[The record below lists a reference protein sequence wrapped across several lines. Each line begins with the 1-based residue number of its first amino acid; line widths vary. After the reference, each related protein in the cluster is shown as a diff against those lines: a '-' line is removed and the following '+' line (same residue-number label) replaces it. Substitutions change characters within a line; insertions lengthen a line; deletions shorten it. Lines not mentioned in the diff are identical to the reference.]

1 MSLADE
7 LLADLEEPETE
18 DIANELNEDADPVEE
33 LMETEES
40 PDVDVDVKVSSIRE
54 LCKLHDSEE
63 LTNILKQIDHYLE
76 HPRKPSEMIG
86 NVESDPEYQL
96 IVEANSTAVEID
108 NEICMYNALPF
119 HKLFRFKLIDFIDL
133 SAVIHK
139 FTKSRYQK
147 RFPELDSLIVG
158 EMEYLN
164 AVKELGND
172 LDEAKNN
179 EKLQQ
184 ILTQATIMIVSVTA
198 STTQGTMLTDIE
210 KAQINEAC
218 DMAID
223 LNNFKLKIYEYVESR
238 MTFIAPNLSMIIG
251 ASTAAKILG
260 IAGGLT
266 KLSKM
271 PACNLQVLGSQK
283 KTLSGFSKVQ
293 MLPHT
298 GFVYYSQIVQDTNP
312 DLRRKAARLVAAK
325 CALAAR
331 VDACHESVH
340 GEIGL
345 RFKEDIEKKL
355 DKLQEPPPVKFAK
368 PLPKPIEGSKKK
380 RGGKRVRKM
389 KERYA
394 LTEFRKQAN
403 RLNFGDID
411 EDAYQEDLGYSRG
424 TIGKAGTG
432 RIRLP
437 QLDEKTKVRISKTLH
452 KNLQKQQVYGGS
464 TTVRKQISG
473 TASSVAFTPLQG
485 LEIVNPQAAE
495 RSTETN
501 AKYFSN
507 TSGFLSVGRK

>member
-7 LLADLEEPETE
+7 LLADLEEN
-18 DIANELNEDADPVEE
+18 DNEDLKELIKEEVDAENEEAAALETLRPVFEP
-33 LMETEES
+33 ME
-40 PDVDVDVKVSSIRE
+40 VDIKVNSIRE
-54 LCKLHDSEE
+54 LCKLHDSSR
-63 LTNILKQIDHYLE
+63 LQNILIQINKYALN
-76 HPRKPSEMIG
+76 PRTSCDMIG

-96 IVEANSTAVEID
+96 IVEANGIAVEID
-108 NEICMYNALPF
+108 SEIS
-119 HKLFRFKLIDFIDL
+119 I
-133 SAVIHK
+133 IHK
-139 FTKSRYQK
+139 FTKEKYQK

-158 EMEYLN
+158 EMEYLHT
-164 AVKELGND
+164 VKVLGND
-172 LDEAKNN
+172 LEQIKNN
-179 EKLQQ
+179 EDLQQ

-198 STTQGTMLTDIE
+198 STTQGSLLTDVE
-210 KAQINEAC
+210 KRQIDEAC

-223 LNNFKLKIYEYVESR
+223 LNNFKLRIYEYVESR

-251 ASTAAKILG
+251 ASTAAKLLG

-271 PACNLQVLGSQK
+271 PACNVLVLGSQK
-283 KTLSGFSKVQ
+283 RSLSGFSKVQ

-298 GFVYYSQIVQDTNP
+298 GFIYYSQIVQDTPP
-312 DLRRKAARLVAAK
+312 DLRRKAARLVASK
-325 CALAAR
+325 CTLAAR
-331 VDACHESVH
+331 VDASHESIH

-345 RFKEDIEKKL
+345 KFKEDIEKKL
-355 DKLQEPPPVKFAK
+355 DKLQEPPPVKFVK

-403 RLNFGDID
+403 RMNFGDID
-411 EDAYQEDLGYSRG
+411 EDAYQEDLGYTRG
-424 TIGKAGTG
+424 TIGKTGTG

-437 QLDEKTKVRISKTLH
+437 QVDEKTKVRISKTLQ

-495 RSTETN
+495 KSTDAG

-507 TSGFLSVGRK
+507 TSGFLSVGRRTT